1 MIKDRRF
8 LIGLGAGIMLGGL
21 LLQLCLIGQRSIEPM
36 SDTELHRAAEQAG
49 YKLVPQ
55 QPASSNNK

>member
-8 LIGLGAGIMLGGL
+8 LIGLGAGIVLGGL
-21 LLQLCLIGQRSIEPM
+21 LLQLCLIGQRSIEPI
-36 SDTELHRAAEQAG
+36 SDTELRRAAEQAG